1 MSRYFGIIIGV
12 FLFVSTMGT
21 ISIMFDSDVGQYL
34 SILAMIGL
42 CTSYAILALFDC
54 CYCWN
59 YPVKLNMYFKQF
71 RNIEL
76 QSPQNGSK
84 GFPEGYYP

>member
-1 MSRYFGIIIGV
+1 M
-12 FLFVSTMGT
+12 

-34 SILAMIGL
+34 SALAMIGL
-42 CTSYAILALFDC
+42 CASYAILALFDC
-54 CYCWN
+54 
-59 YPVKLNMYFKQF
+59 KLNIYFKQF

-84 GFPEGYYP
+84 GFPERYHA